1 MISCQNCPICRNS
14 KITCFDLLIISL
26 SMSISFTSAA
36 ISQNFF
42 SMHCKLHQGG
52 SVCSQAVELQ
62 VRSSFPHSADACWGD
77 PLRVLVVQA
86 LMTILKSVAPC
97 YGAAAE
103 LVNFCSAVYQLSQI
117 EKAVDSY
124 MMTLGNWNGVAHH
137 SPAFHKSK
145 IPVKK
150 HYSLHRF
157 QHIPVIGG
165 CRYQTKK
172 TYKCICVRPK
182 NDQ

>member
-1 MISCQNCPICRNS
+1 MISCQNYPICLNS

-36 ISQNFF
+36 ISQKSFLF

-86 LMTILKSVAPC
+86 LMTI
-97 YGAAAE
+97 
-103 LVNFCSAVYQLSQI
+103 
-117 EKAVDSY
+117 
-124 MMTLGNWNGVAHH
+124 
-137 SPAFHKSK
+137 
-145 IPVKK
+145 
-150 HYSLHRF
+150 
-157 QHIPVIGG
+157 
-165 CRYQTKK
+165 
-172 TYKCICVRPK
+172 
-182 NDQ
+182 